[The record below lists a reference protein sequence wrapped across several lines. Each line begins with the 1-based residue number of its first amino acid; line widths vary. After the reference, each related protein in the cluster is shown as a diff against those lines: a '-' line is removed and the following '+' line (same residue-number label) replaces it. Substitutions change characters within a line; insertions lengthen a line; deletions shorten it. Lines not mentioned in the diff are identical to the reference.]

1 MIKNRESAARSR
13 ARKQAYTVELEAE
26 VTLLKEENMRLLKI
40 QAELE
45 EKARQQVLEASLR
58 LVGGH
63 AGVDPPVTVR
73 SLRRTQTP
81 PW

>member
-40 QAELE
+40 QA
-45 EKARQQVLEASLR
+45 LEASLR

-63 AGVDPPVTVR
+63 AEVDPPVTVR